1 MYPILFGIYLAIGW
15 AATHRTF
22 FDLSFFGFSLMITCS
37 VGMIIEIGRAFNYV
51 IASGAQVAAL
61 RSIVWLD
68 LLVIVLMEVVGA
80 SLSVQITKA
89 LVISQILV
97 FFMLATC
104 LALIPAEPSDEDSK
118 EPSKYR
124 VRGGLR

>member
-1 MYPILFGIYLAIGW
+1 
-15 AATHRTF
+15 
-22 FDLSFFGFSLMITCS
+22 
-37 VGMIIEIGRAFNYV
+37 MIIEIGRAFNYV